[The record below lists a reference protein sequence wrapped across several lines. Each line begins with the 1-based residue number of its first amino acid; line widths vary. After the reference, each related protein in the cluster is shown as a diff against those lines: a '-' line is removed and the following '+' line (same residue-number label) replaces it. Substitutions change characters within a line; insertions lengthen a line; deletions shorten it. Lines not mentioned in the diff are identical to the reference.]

1 MSQELKDLF
10 LNWKGLELNH
20 NIKSILNVVLIILSL
35 MFTLISYKIQDDYL
49 LAVSLIVLFL
59 QILSEN
65 NKEHYLKYKWLF
77 EKVKSGRNHKTYG
90 DWIDFLEKTKGLNS
104 IYKLILGKFLDKEFK
119 KEMKK
124 RK

>member
-1 MSQELKDLF
+1 M
-10 LNWKGLELNH
+10 
-20 NIKSILNVVLIILSL
+20 
-35 MFTLISYKIQDDYL
+35 
-49 LAVSLIVLFL
+49 AVSLIVLFL